1 MAFTTCTVHQYRIEM
16 LHATRRGRLS
26 LTRSRS
32 TTAPAAAPSSSAS
45 LTLSSL
51 EDLLELVERLFAA
64 EETAANFPRRIA
76 LDLLGLAQTALRLV
90 PVGRALDVIDEPVGR
105 RAKQLPI
112 GREAPRAQVFT
123 FSSSSRDGDCALL
136 AKAVTAPVR
145 AVHFCSLR
153 LELAR
158 ECERPRTGRTLH
170 GGRRVDRGWR
180 RLHRRRRLGRI

>member
-1 MAFTTCTVHQYRIEM
+1 M

-32 TTAPAAAPSSSAS
+32 TTSAS
-45 LTLSSL
+45 SRPQQLCRSLSSL

-64 EETAANFPRRIA
+64 EETAANLPRRIA
-76 LDLLGLAQTALRLV
+76 LDLLSLAQAALRLV